1 MSSIVSFSN
10 FIFNILEIICM
21 TEIFNNFLSCE
32 ILIFRMV
39 ELIFFL
45 FQIRNFWNWKFLGG
59 IQIIEW
65 SNVERPGF
73 WNFQITNIK
82 VTKAELFN
90 FFYSRILLFFY
101 LKND

>member
-1 MSSIVSFSN
+1 MNSIVSFSN
-10 FIFNILEIICM
+10 FIFNILKIICM
-21 TEIFNNFLSCE
+21 PEIFNNFLSRE
-32 ILIFRMV
+32 IFIFQLV

-59 IQIIEW
+59 IQIIES

-82 VTKAELFN
+82 VTRAKLFT
-90 FFYSRILLFFY
+90 FFYSRIYFFIS
-101 LKND
+101 